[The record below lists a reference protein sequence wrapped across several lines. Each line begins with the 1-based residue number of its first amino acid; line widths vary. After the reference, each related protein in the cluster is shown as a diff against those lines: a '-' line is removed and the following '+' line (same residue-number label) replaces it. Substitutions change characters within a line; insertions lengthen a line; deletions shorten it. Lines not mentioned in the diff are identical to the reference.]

1 MVARAMFVVVVA
13 LAARPV
19 SADSKD
25 VRCGT
30 SITGGRMMGASINTN
45 GDSTQIQLAK
55 GGKAIACG
63 GTLTAGDTG
72 LTLVKGSTGSQYL
85 IEAEMSAGTGSW
97 GINSGSCLIQRAA
110 NRCCTMKWSR
120 AGVGEPSVN

>member
-72 LTLVKGSTGSQYL
+72 LTLVKGSIGSQEEYREC
-85 IEAEMSAGTGSW
+85 IRTCVVQHMRPPRRSALARLTG
-97 GINSGSCLIQRAA
+97 
-110 NRCCTMKWSR
+110 
-120 AGVGEPSVN
+120 